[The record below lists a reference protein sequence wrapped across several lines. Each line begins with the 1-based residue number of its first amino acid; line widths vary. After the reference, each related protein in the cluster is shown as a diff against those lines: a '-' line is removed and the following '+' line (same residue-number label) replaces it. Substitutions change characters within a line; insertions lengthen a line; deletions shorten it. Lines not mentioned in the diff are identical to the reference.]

1 VLIAGIVCLLV
12 AGALGFFAWRQHE
25 RLRRMQSTETLT
37 CAAIAERRAAA
48 VEAGGPGSFRLV
60 CEVSGVAAPGEGGA
74 LRGPESGSE
83 TVWHRVTLS
92 EHCWDTDVD
101 ADGDKRRERK
111 VRLLESEASDA
122 SFALDDGTGTILV
135 ATAAADVD
143 EPSKTSDRFT
153 EERTD
158 VEDASGVAGA
168 MQTVQRWTS
177 STIGFEY
184 VEWAIRPGQRLFVV
198 GEATDAGGRLEMAK
212 PADGRLLIST
222 RTEEQL
228 QRSAGRWS
236 RGLGIAAAALAVI
249 GLGLAIAGLVV

>member
-1 VLIAGIVCLLV
+1 MLIAGIVCLLV

-184 VEWAIRPGQRLFVV
+184 VEWAIRPGERLFVV

-222 RTEEQL
+222 RSEEQL